1 MRDEVELF
9 GGPEAIFGCRHVAAD
24 GEALPAGVVVCSSVG
39 PDAPASYGA
48 EARLGRALARAGV
61 ATQRFHYRGTG
72 ASDGAPADLSFPGMV
87 VDARAALDRLRTS
100 LGSSAA
106 IGIVGVRLGTLV
118 AARLAASLDGAPVV
132 LWSPVAD
139 ARHVLEAAARARAG
153 QHPVLDRGPAPDIAV
168 GFDAELDPWPAGS
181 GPARHLDRDV
191 DRDVDLDLFDLP
203 LAAELIDG
211 VVVGSLV
218 DELRA
223 CSGDVL
229 LVQTTAG
236 PAATGRA
243 RSLVEQCRARGLAVD
258 AATLT
263 HHHEQDDGVPTPIDD
278 AGPLVDHTA
287 SWLVARLSAAPSTTA
302 GSSAAPTSAGGG
314 EATP

>member
-72 ASDGAPADLSFPGMV
+72 ASDGAPADLSFPGMIA
-87 VDARAALDRLRTS
+87 DARTALDRLRTS
-100 LGSSAA
+100 LGSSVA
-106 IGIVGVRLGTLV
+106 IGVVGVRLGTLV

-153 QHPVLDRGPAPDIAV
+153 QHPVLDRGPAPDIAA
-168 GFDAELDPWPAGS
+168 GFDAELDAWPAGGGAVHHPGS
-181 GPARHLDRDV
+181 
-191 DRDVDLDLFDLP
+191 DLDLFDLP
-203 LAAELIDG
+203 LAADLIDG
-211 VVVGSLV
+211 VVVGTLV

-287 SWLVARLSAAPSTTA
+287 SWLVARLSAATPPAARSA
-302 GSSAAPTSAGGG
+302 AAPTPAGGG